1 MYIQILARISSENLY
16 RISLI
21 NCFQCGKQIF
31 VRATR
36 RSGIISSTGD
46 YMTGEARAKE
56 DANVSRFSVN
66 QRQTHI
72 CDRVRIREN
81 AFIAYRWHGNRHRH
95 DSRRWYG
102 NGPRQLPAAT
112 VPGAG
117 SDPVL
122 G

>member
-1 MYIQILARISSENLY
+1 M
-16 RISLI
+16 
-21 NCFQCGKQIF
+21 
-31 VRATR
+31 
-36 RSGIISSTGD
+36 SSTGD
-46 YMTGEARAKE
+46 YRTEAGAKE
-56 DANVSRFSVN
+56 DANVSRFPVN

-72 CDRVRIREN
+72 CDRVRIRKN
-81 AFIAYRWHGNRHRH
+81 VFIAYRWHGNRHRH

-102 NGPRQLPAAT
+102 NRPRQLPVAT